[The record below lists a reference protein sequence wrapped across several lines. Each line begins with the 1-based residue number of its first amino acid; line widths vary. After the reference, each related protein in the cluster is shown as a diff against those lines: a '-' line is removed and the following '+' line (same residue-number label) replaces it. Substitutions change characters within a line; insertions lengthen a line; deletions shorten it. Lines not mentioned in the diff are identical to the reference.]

1 MKNRIVLSAL
11 TLLAAVSLVSCGED
25 KKAPATETTVTAT
38 ATETPASSKTVAS
51 SGVHPTEQKLYDFSS
66 VYIDKIEAAIAEP
79 DDDKAIARLNAIN
92 TEMKVQAEAL
102 KPEFQSWMG
111 SLTKEEEKALGER
124 IMQQPATAKAFQM
137 MGDAKLV
144 RRLEKNPKFR
154 AAFEKAN
161 SGPTE
166 VWQPN
171 EK

>member
-11 TLLAAVSLVSCGED
+11 TLLTAVSLFSCGED
-25 KKAPATETTVTAT
+25 KKAPTAETTVP
-38 ATETPASSKTVAS
+38 ATETPASSKTVAN

-111 SLTKEEEKALGER
+111 SLSKEEEK
-124 IMQQPATAKAFQM
+124 
-137 MGDAKLV
+137 
-144 RRLEKNPKFR
+144 
-154 AAFEKAN
+154 
-161 SGPTE
+161 
-166 VWQPN
+166 
-171 EK
+171 